1 MAIAQNWKQRYWV
14 IALVAINIIS
24 AAGISYCV
32 HASRNIVAELQALKQ
47 ESNALEVEWGQLL
60 LEQSAWGSYARVEK
74 IAMSQLKMKVPE
86 ANEMIM
92 VGP

>member
-32 HASRNIVAELQALKQ
+32 HVSRNIVAELQALKQ

-92 VGP
+92 VVP